1 MIGGRLYYFDGHG
14 QAVRVQ
20 DDTGTQAARPAE
32 QARQPPPQGL
42 GNVGRAYSTTFDGAV
57 ESNTHS
63 SAAMDPRAYASGE
76 IQDPRVQVWRR
87 RVFLSSF
94 PGADENT
101 TGPEL
106 RPEHARQCLSER
118 ATSLP
123 VLDDDKLWELSKVCN
138 RSKPPGKRS
147 LSCNSTTGSYLPG
160 TDTSPVQVPSHT
172 RDIDDSNANYNWGMD
187 QFVANQTVHAGARNN
202 APSLSIE
209 VLDTMGQYYK
219 SFPKDADQGRRGRN
233 LSDSDENGRG
243 RKRRKASKTK
253 SKDGTKKKPKDD
265 GKDEKKTKD
274 DKKDKKD
281 KKKPKD
287 DRRDKKKGEPTE

>member
-1 MIGGRLYYFDGHG
+1 MARSHQNRGQDVPAPNSRYRMIGGRLYYFDGHG

-63 SAAMDPRAYASGE
+63 SAAMDPRAYAS
-76 IQDPRVQVWRR
+76 
-87 RVFLSSF
+87 
-94 PGADENT
+94 
-101 TGPEL
+101 
-106 RPEHARQCLSER
+106 ER

-172 RDIDDSNANYNWGMD
+172 RGIDNSNANYNWGMD

-209 VLDTMGQYYK
+209 ESSYPHPYLAKVGCRQKISMALRK
-219 SFPKDADQGRRGRN
+219 SHDHIEWLIDGRHGVPN
-233 LSDSDENGRG
+233 CF
-243 RKRRKASKTK
+243 KRRRPVLISFLSLSPRPDFEGRVDRMRVVALGC
-253 SKDGTKKKPKDD
+253 GTDNAGVFD
-265 GKDEKKTKD
+265 
-274 DKKDKKD
+274 
-281 KKKPKD
+281 
-287 DRRDKKKGEPTE
+287 